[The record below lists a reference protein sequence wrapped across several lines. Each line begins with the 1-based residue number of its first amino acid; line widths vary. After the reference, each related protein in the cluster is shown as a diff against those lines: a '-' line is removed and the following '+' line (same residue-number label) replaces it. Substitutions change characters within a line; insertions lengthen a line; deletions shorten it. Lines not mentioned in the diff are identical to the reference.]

1 MGSHLGSHFYYL
13 HISLNMLQYSVL
25 NNKKE
30 IESDY
35 LGETIYNMLDFT
47 FEIPTSYM
55 YNIFEVTHEYI
66 ARPDL
71 ISYDAYGDT
80 MFADIICK
88 LNGISNPFE
97 LNVGMKLIIPSP
109 ESIMDFAVH
118 PSLKDLDT
126 NWGPSTGSNVTKTK
140 KSKRQANEAIVG
152 DGRFKID
159 KANGIIIY

>member
-1 MGSHLGSHFYYL
+1 
-13 HISLNMLQYSVL
+13 MLQYSTL

-35 LGETIYNMLDFT
+35 LGERIYNMLDFT
-47 FEIPTSYM
+47 FEIPKSYTYSVFQVTSD
-55 YNIFEVTHEYI
+55 YI

-71 ISYDAYGDT
+71 ISYDAYGDS

-109 ESIMDFAVH
+109 ESITDFTVQ
-118 PSLKDLDT
+118 PSLKDSDS
-126 NWGPSTGSNVTKTK
+126 NWGPSTGAKVLKTK

-152 DGRFKID
+152 DVRFKID
-159 KANGIIIY
+159 KANGVIIY

>member
-1 MGSHLGSHFYYL
+1 
-13 HISLNMLQYSVL
+13 MLQYAVL

-47 FEIPTSYM
+47 FEIPTSYT
-55 YNIFEVTHEYI
+55 YNVFDVTHEYI

-71 ISYDAYGDT
+71 ISYDAYGDA

-97 LNVGMKLIIPSP
+97 LNAGMKLIIPSP

-118 PSLKDLDT
+118 PSLKDSDV
-126 NWGPSTGSNVTKTK
+126 NWGPSTGSKTTKTK

-152 DGRFKID
+152 DVRFKID
-159 KANGIIIY
+159 KANGVIIY

>member
-1 MGSHLGSHFYYL
+1 
-13 HISLNMLQYSVL
+13 MLQYSVL

-47 FEIPTSYM
+47 FEIPASYT
-55 YNIFEVTHEYI
+55 YNVFDVTHEYI

-88 LNGISNPFE
+88 LNGISNRFE
-97 LNVGMKLIIPSP
+97 LNVGMKLLIPSP
-109 ESIMDFAVH
+109 ECIMDFTTQPAE
-118 PSLKDLDT
+118 
-126 NWGPSTGSNVTKTK
+126 NWDENSQSSYQPTKTK
-140 KSKRQANEAIVG
+140 QSPRQANEAIVG
-152 DGRFKID
+152 DTRFKID
-159 KANGIIIY
+159 TVSGVIIY